1 MTKAKLVEQ
10 LREYF
15 AAKGKILT
23 AEEYKDADD
32 APYRY
37 QIVKRT
43 VGSWARM
50 KSLVNQDGTSFN
62 AAELGEP
69 VVVEPELVV
78 VEVEST
84 EPEVKKVTGKNG

>member
-23 AEEYKDADD
+23 AEEYKAAED

-43 VGSWARM
+43 AGSWARM
-50 KSLVNQDGTSFN
+50 KSLVNQEGTSFS
-62 AAELGEP
+62 AAELVEP
-69 VVVEPELVV
+69 VVAEPEVVV
-78 VEVEST
+78 VEVELE
-84 EPEVKKVTGKNG
+84 EPAVKKVTGKNG